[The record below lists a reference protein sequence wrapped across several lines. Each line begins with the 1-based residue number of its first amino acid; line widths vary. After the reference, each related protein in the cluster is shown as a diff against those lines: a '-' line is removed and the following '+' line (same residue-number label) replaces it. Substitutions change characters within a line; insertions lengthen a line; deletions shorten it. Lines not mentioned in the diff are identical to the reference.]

1 MKKRPWL
8 YLHNPF
14 LNKRISDIILYQIAE
29 YLNNV
34 LINEQADTEITDW
47 LVLLEPIFNKYKT
60 AFNQLHSNKD
70 ISVGETQRYNELLDM
85 MPDKVQQW
93 MHDVENEFKIT
104 SPDFK
109 ALFNGGKTS
118 FNQGKIDKRH
128 SRVSE
133 LEVTLINY
141 PALSTVL
148 QDVKSF
154 RIQLDENKTIKI
166 GKYDNVNQYSDIIK
180 SLHIE
185 LAGILYCILGKAIA
199 KYYLTPEDVERFFK
213 QSLLRTKTP
222 KANEESDAYT
232 LDIDI
237 AGSAI
242 ADFELKAGKSYL
254 FKNYSNQSLY
264 FAGIANISDVPA
276 VAGLTE
282 LPSSDEIEITAEAL
296 GYPQNRMVYFL
307 NKSTTEEGE
316 IEIAEL

>member
-14 LNKRISDIILYQIAE
+14 LSSRISDIILYQIADH
-29 YLNNV
+29 LNNV
-34 LINEQADTEITDW
+34 LVNEQVDAEIKSW
-47 LVLLEPIFNKYKT
+47 LTLFQPDFDKYKT
-60 AFNQLHSNKD
+60 AFNQLHSNKG
-70 ISVGETQRYNELLDM
+70 ISVGETQRYNELMDM
-85 MPDKVQQW
+85 MPDKVHQW
-93 MHDVENEFKIT
+93 MHDTEDVFKLT

-109 ALFNGGKTS
+109 AIFGGGKTS

-141 PALSTVL
+141 PALDAVL

-154 RIQLDENKTIKI
+154 RIELDENKTSKI
-166 GKYDNVNQYSDIIK
+166 GKYDDVNQLSDKIK

-185 LAGILYCILGKAIA
+185 LAAIMYCILGKAIA

-213 QSLLRTKTP
+213 QSLLRTKSP